1 MEIAARMYQ
10 PIPQPPPAGVQW
22 SLMFYREPPA
32 YDSISHDETG
42 RHVKRSEQPVLAKK
56 RKTGLGP
63 AGLFKVLLNRQRPG
77 EAPEGE
83 GCSQGFG
90 QSPTSMNPFL
100 VKRPV
105 QSPTLT
111 RTTVSQTALESQ
123 PRSQL
128 GSHTSTSFTASV
140 SCTTQNSD
148 STGRRQL
155 AGGGQKQGSKQVFNM
170 RAWAMRSNR

>member
-1 MEIAARMYQ
+1 MGSAAQMHQ
-10 PIPQPPPAGVQW
+10 PIPQPPPTGVQW

-42 RHVKRSEQPVLAKK
+42 RHVQRSEQPVLAKK

-63 AGLFKVLLNRQRPG
+63 AGLFKVVLNRQR

-90 QSPTSMNPFL
+90 QPSTSLNPFL

-105 QSPTLT
+105 QLPA
-111 RTTVSQTALESQ
+111 RTTVTQYQ

-128 GSHTSTSFTASV
+128 GSNTSTPFTASV

-148 STGRRQL
+148 STGRTQVT
-155 AGGGQKQGSKQVFNM
+155 GGAQKQGSKQAFDM
-170 RAWAMRSNR
+170 RAWAMQSNK